1 MDKIKPPDNYP
12 PEEGCFL
19 RGNDFSPVVVCVI
32 LNRIREE
39 TPPEIELMTRV
50 AVESGAALAGTLQ
63 TENIGVEK
71 IICNIIANPNIR
83 YMVVC
88 GPESKGHLTGE
99 NLGALLKNGIDA
111 KKRIIGSNS
120 PTPYL
125 FNIEKEWV
133 DRFRDQIKIINLI
146 NEGRP
151 EIIKEAVCACF
162 QEKPV
167 KFQDYELYDI
177 GAYHLPPICQKV
189 TWKITNPERE
199 PKDEDERKQ
208 IDRLQAQIEMIKKR
222 MAEKKK
228 AAEQRNEEESK

>member
-1 MDKIKPPDNYP
+1 MNKVKPPDNYP
-12 PEEGCFL
+12 PEEGCYL
-19 RGNDFSPVVVCVI
+19 RGNDYSPVAVCVI
-32 LNRIREE
+32 LNRMREE
-39 TPPEIELMTRV
+39 TPPEIELITRV

-83 YMVVC
+83 YIALC
-88 GPESKGHLTGE
+88 GPESRGHLTGE
-99 NLGALLKNGIDA
+99 NLDALLKNGIDA
-111 KKRIIGSNS
+111 KRRIIGSNS

-133 DRFRDQIKIINLI
+133 ERFRDQIKLINLI

-177 GAYHLPPICQKV
+177 GAYHLHPICRKI

-222 MAEKKK
+222 MQEKKR
-228 AAEQRNEEESK
+228 AASSQNNGEIK